1 MFAEWLNARLELVF
15 LGIGTYHYMDSN
27 NGIISIRFDFSVKY
41 VILDP
46 ADVVKYGLNAAINPY
61 LDNKV
66 DKNENLIIR

>member
-1 MFAEWLNARLELVF
+1 MVKCEV
-15 LGIGTYHYMDSN
+15 GISIFIRIGSYHYMDSN

-66 DKNENLIIR
+66 DKTRI